1 MFSAIVMVWVLAV
14 GDAAP
19 PPPQAA
25 TAPSD
30 SIARVVVAPP
40 GRPGPVFNGSLLL
53 SPPPPRPLAA
63 AREHGPAPVVA
74 AELWSRHAPGTATAH
89 QMAPRGVACAVA
101 HT

>member
-30 SIARVVVAPP
+30 RIARGVVAPA
-40 GRPGPVFNGSLLL
+40 GRPGAGAHRAL
-53 SPPPPRPLAA
+53 PPPPLAA